1 MRYLAALVMSLV
13 SLTSCSMDFP
23 WTNKEPIPFEQP
35 LPINTQPKRLA
46 LGYSFAIGV
55 KEDGTVWSWG
65 RGSKGELGMGK
76 KENRSTPQPIP
87 NMTDFIEVAV
97 GSGHVL
103 ALRKD
108 GTVWS
113 WGNNEKGALGYK
125 EDGVSYG
132 PPNEIRFRPH
142 QLTPKQI
149 PDLKGIINIAAGSS
163 FSLAL
168 DKQGRVW
175 GWGSASLILQNV
187 FDRTIQK
194 EPKIVYE
201 DKNIAKIVTDRST
214 ETSIIFNN
222 GTAIIFPMGRS
233 EMFNDVKENTT
244 LKDYRIYRVPFN
256 DVVDIS
262 MSGGGLYTLLRKD
275 GTVWALGMNKFG
287 ALGQCDY
294 KRYKGFVRVKN
305 LSRIKKINGSIAW
318 DEEGYLWHW
327 GVNIYEKWLLKQLVG
342 NYYNGHE
349 PCPIR
354 GIKKPDL
361 SFFVDGRVN
370 QVNRVIGLD
379 NGEVLFLEQRRSKNA
394 LHPLN
399 WSWK

>member
-46 LGYSFAIGV
+46 LGSDFAIGV

-65 RGSKGELGMGK
+65 RGGSGVLGTGYINK
-76 KENRSTPQPIP
+76 DTPQPIP
-87 NMTDFIEVAV
+87 NMTDFVEVAV
-97 GSGHVL
+97 GSEHVL

-113 WGNNEKGALGYK
+113 WGDNHRGQLGYK
-125 EDGVSYG
+125 EDGVPYG
-132 PPNEIRFRPH
+132 EPSKILYDPQ

-149 PDLKGIINIAAGSS
+149 PDLKDIVSIAAGWSY
-163 FSLAL
+163 SLAL

-175 GWGSASLILQNV
+175 GWGSESRILKNV
-187 FDRTIQK
+187 FDKTTQK
-194 EPKIVYE
+194 APKIVYE
-201 DKNIAKIVTDRST
+201 NRNIAKIVADRST
-214 ETSIIFNN
+214 ETSIIFND
-222 GTAIIFPMGRS
+222 GTAIIFPVGRS
-233 EMFNDVKENTT
+233 EMFDDVKEGTL

-275 GTVWALGMNKFG
+275 GTVWALGTNKFG
-287 ALGQCDY
+287 TLGQCDY

-305 LSRIKKINGSIAW
+305 LSRIKKINDLIAW

-327 GVNIYEKWLLKQLVG
+327 GVNIYEKLLLKKLVG

-354 GIKKPDL
+354 GIKKSDL
-361 SFFVDGRVN
+361 NFFADGYVN
-370 QVNRVIGLD
+370 QVNQVIGLD
-379 NGEVLFLEQRRSKNA
+379 NGEVLFLEERRSKNA
-394 LHPLN
+394 LHLIN

>member
-1 MRYLAALVMSLV
+1 MGQCGVGGGGWKGV
-13 SLTSCSMDFP
+13 
-23 WTNKEPIPFEQP
+23 
-35 LPINTQPKRLA
+35 
-46 LGYSFAIGV
+46 LGTGYQS
-55 KEDGTVWSWG
+55 
-65 RGSKGELGMGK
+65 R
-76 KENRSTPQPIP
+76 ENPQVIP
-87 NMTDFIEVAV
+87 NMTDFIEVAS
-97 GSGHVL
+97 GSEHVL

-113 WGNNEKGALGYK
+113 WGSNEKGALGYK
-125 EDGVSYG
+125 DDGVSYG

-149 PDLKGIINIAAGSS
+149 PNLKNIISIAAGYS

-175 GWGSASLILQNV
+175 GWGSESYILKNV
-187 FDRTIQK
+187 FDKTTQK

-201 DKNIAKIVTDRST
+201 DKNIAKIVADRSA
-214 ETSIIFNN
+214 ETSIIFND
-222 GTAIIFPMGRS
+222 GTAIIFPVGSS
-233 EMFNDVKENTT
+233 EMFDDVKEGTL

-256 DVVDIS
+256 DVVDVS
-262 MSGGGLYTLLRKD
+262 MGGAGSLYALLRKD

-305 LSRIKKINGSIAW
+305 LSRIKKINTTIAW

-327 GVNIYEKWLLKQLVG
+327 GVNIYEKLLLKQIVG

-354 GIKKPDL
+354 GIKKTDL
-361 SFFVDGRVN
+361 SFFVDGHIN
-370 QVNRVIGLD
+370 QVNQVIGLD
-379 NGEVLFLEQRRSKNA
+379 NGEVLFLEERRSKEA
-394 LHPLN
+394 LHPIN

>member
-1 MRYLAALVMSLV
+1 V
-13 SLTSCSMDFP
+13 
-23 WTNKEPIPFEQP
+23 
-35 LPINTQPKRLA
+35 
-46 LGYSFAIGV
+46 
-55 KEDGTVWSWG
+55 
-65 RGSKGELGMGK
+65 ELGGGWK
-76 KENRSTPQPIP
+76 GVLGTGYQSRENPQVIP
-87 NMTDFIEVAV
+87 NMTDFIEVAS
-97 GSGHVL
+97 GSEHVL

-113 WGNNEKGALGYK
+113 WGDNEKGALGYK
-125 EDGVSYG
+125 EDGVPYG
-132 PPNEIRFRPH
+132 PPNDIRFRPH

-149 PDLKGIINIAAGSS
+149 PNLKDIVNIAAGSS

-175 GWGSASLILQNV
+175 GWGSSAYILKNV
-187 FDRTIQK
+187 FDKTTQK
-194 EPKIVYE
+194 EPKVVYE
-201 DKNIAKIVTDRST
+201 DKNIAKIISRST
-214 ETSIIFNN
+214 ETSIIFND
-222 GTAIIFPMGRS
+222 GTAIIFSAGSS
-233 EMFNDVKENTT
+233 EMFDDVKENTLLT
-244 LKDYRIYRVPFN
+244 DYRIYRVPFN

-262 MSGGGLYTLLRKD
+262 MTGLNLYTLLRKD
-275 GTVWALGMNKFG
+275 GTVWTLGMNAFG

-305 LSRIKKINGSIAW
+305 LSRIKKINTTIAW

-327 GVNIYEKWLLKQLVG
+327 GVNIYEKRLLKQLVG

-354 GIKKPDL
+354 GIKKTDL

-370 QVNRVIGLD
+370 QANKVIGLD
-379 NGEVLFLEQRRSKNA
+379 NGQVLFLEERRSKKA